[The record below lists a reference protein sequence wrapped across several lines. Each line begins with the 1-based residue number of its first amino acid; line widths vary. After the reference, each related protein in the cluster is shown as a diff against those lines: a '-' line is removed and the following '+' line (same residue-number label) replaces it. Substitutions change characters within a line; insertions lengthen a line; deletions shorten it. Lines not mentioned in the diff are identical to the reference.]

1 MGCAQ
6 SLGGDNK
13 QREQWID
20 SSSMLEIDAKQTGG
34 RLDVGDEEKRRVK
47 LNPSSSFLLI
57 YSFLAVLGL
66 RCCVWVF
73 SH

>member
-6 SLGGDNK
+6 SWGGDNK

-34 RLDVGDEEKRRVK
+34 RLDVGDEEKRRISEE
-47 LNPSSSFLLI
+47 SSRC
-57 YSFLAVLGL
+57 LA
-66 RCCVWVF
+66 
-73 SH
+73 